1 MIGKF
6 ILLLSL
12 LLISTTGHVCYK
24 HEGADWETG
33 ACASGSRQSPI
44 NIITANVREAEDVE
58 LFISGTDITTG
69 SILYH
74 DHELKVTYSGATAKY
89 TSEDEDSEW
98 ALAQFHYHAPA
109 EHRIDGKTHDLEM
122 HSVFVSKTNP
132 GQLLVVGVI
141 YELEQGYEDDEFIA
155 SLALENLVS
164 NPTTG
169 HIENVPMENFYNKF
183 SNTKM
188 YNYKGSLTTPPCTES
203 VEWFVVKEIQKINP
217 SQLGRFTSKWA
228 GLSTFAEGKGS
239 NRVAMDL
246 NRRKVF
252 VTGGEEFMG
261 SFSFSILFIVFLVI
275 SVMQIGLAGVFTLK
289 LKSPKNATSQKFA
302 KIPEKDKIEGTERLN
317 ADYNYP
323 GVSKPPHKYFQ
334 RSISKEI

>member
-1 MIGKF
+1 MTDSFRI
-6 ILLLSL
+6 
-12 LLISTTGHVCYK
+12 
-24 HEGADWETG
+24 
-33 ACASGSRQSPI
+33 GSRQSPI
-44 NIITANVREAEDVE
+44 NIVTANVREAQDVE
-58 LFISGTDITTG
+58 LYISGTDITTG
-69 SILYH
+69 SIHYH
-74 DHELKVTYSGATAKY
+74 DHELKVTYAGATAKY
-89 TSEDEDSEW
+89 TSDDEESEW

-122 HSVFVSKTNP
+122 HSVFVSKTDP

-141 YELEQGYEDDEFIA
+141 YELEQGYEDDEFIS

-164 NPTTG
+164 NPATG

-217 SQLGRFTSKWA
+217 SQLGKFTSRWA
-228 GLSTFAEGKGS
+228 GLSSFADGKGS

-252 VTGGEEFMG
+252 ETGGDDAT
-261 SFSFSILFIVFLVI
+261 SSIAFSFLFIVFLVI
-275 SVMQIGLAGVFTLK
+275 SVVEIGLAGVFTLK
-289 LKSPKNATSQKFA
+289 LKNPKSAPPQNFVKVAESS
-302 KIPEKDKIEGTERLN
+302 ENEGMDKLDF
-317 ADYNYP
+317 DY
-323 GVSKPPHKYFQ
+323 KYFK
-334 RSISKEI
+334 RSRSKEI